1 MSTYQVTAKA
11 LAALVAGSALLGQV
25 LTSQYDKARTSANE
39 RETILTPADVNSRQ
53 FGKIFSYKV
62 DGDVYAQPLYLPHV
76 SIPGKGTH
84 NVVYVAT
91 EHDSVYAFDAAG
103 KPAAPLW
110 HASFLGSGVRTVSA
124 SDVGCPFIS
133 PQIGIT
139 ATPAIDLESGTLYVL
154 ARTKESQGF
163 FSDDRFVQ
171 RVHALAVTTGVE
183 KLGGPVEIQAAVPGR
198 RASGVTGAVTFNPIA
213 ENPQAGLLVANGEV
227 YLTWGSSCDIRP
239 YHGWV
244 MAYDAKTLQQTA
256 VFNTS
261 PDSGESGI
269 WQSHNGPAA
278 DEQGNVY
285 VLTGNGD
292 FNAAADGRDYGDTIL
307 KLRIVGHAFEVAD
320 YFTPYN
326 ENYLNSTDLDLG
338 SGGPVLL
345 PGQPGDH
352 AHLLLGG
359 GKQGALY
366 VLNRDQLGTIHPGR
380 DTQAIQVLRFR
391 AGFFSAPAYWNQ
403 HVYALASDDFLYD
416 LALEHGSISF
426 ERSTKGAQ
434 HFGLGATP
442 AISAN
447 GARDGIVWLIE
458 SKPAAGRDQPAV
470 LHAYEATNVAR
481 ELYNS
486 EQQGARDRAGM
497 TLRFTIPTVANG
509 RVYVPAR
516 GEVDVY
522 GLLGR

>member
-1 MSTYQVTAKA
+1 MTA
-11 LAALVAGSALLGQV
+11 AALVALLSGSALLGQV
-25 LTSQYDKARTSANE
+25 LTSQYDNDRTSANE
-39 RETILTPADVNSRQ
+39 HETILTPANVNSRQ

-62 DGDVYAQPLYLPHV
+62 DGDVYAQPLYLPRV
-76 SIPGKGTH
+76 PIPGKGTH

-91 EHDSVYAFDAAG
+91 EDDSVYAFDADGRSAE
-103 KPAAPLW
+103 PLW
-110 HASFLGSGVRTVSA
+110 HASFLGSGVRTVTA
-124 SDVGCPFIS
+124 SDVSCPFIS

-139 ATPAIDLESGTLYVL
+139 STPAIDLASGTLYVL

-163 FSDDRFVQ
+163 FSDSRFVQ
-171 RVHALAVTTGVE
+171 RLHALAVTTGVE
-183 KLGGPVEIQAAVPGR
+183 KLGGRVEIRASVPGR
-198 RASGVTGAVTFNPIA
+198 RNGAGGRVAFNPIA
-213 ENPQAGLLVANGEV
+213 ENPQAGLLVANGQV

-244 MAYDAKTLQQTA
+244 MAYDAKTLKQTA

-285 VLTGNGD
+285 VLTGNGE
-292 FNAAADGRDYGDTIL
+292 FNAAADGRDYGDSIL

-326 ENYLNSTDLDLG
+326 EDYLNSTDLDLG
-338 SGGPVLL
+338 SGGPVVL
-345 PGQPGDH
+345 PEQPGDR

-366 VLNRDQLGTIHPGR
+366 VLNRDQLGKIRPGR
-380 DTQAIQVLRFR
+380 DTQAINVLRFR
-391 AGFFSAPAYWNQ
+391 AGLFSAPAYWNR
-403 HVYALASDDFLYD
+403 HVYVLASDDFLYG
-416 LALEHGSISF
+416 LPLEHGSISF
-426 ERSTKGAQ
+426 ERYTKGTQ

-447 GARDGIVWLIE
+447 GTRDGIVWLIE

-470 LHAYEATNVAR
+470 LHAYEAANVAR

-486 EQQGARDRAGM
+486 EQQGGRDRAGL
-497 TLRFTIPTVANG
+497 TVRFTIPTVANG
-509 RVYVPAR
+509 HVYVPAR
-516 GEVDVY
+516 SEVDVY